1 MVIYTDGSASEG
13 RSDGGAGCVVTRG
26 SYEEPE
32 VVEVREVAAGKVCS
46 SFQAEMVAI
55 EAALGWLREN
65 EVGMEESQSGIR

>member
-1 MVIYTDGSASEG
+1 M
-13 RSDGGAGCVVTRG
+13 VTRG

-65 EVGMEESQSGIR
+65 EGNGGEREWYQIASPA